1 MKYHFNFYYDIY
13 IYIIYIS
20 YIYIYI
26 HKHIFIKKYMKLNLL
41 TFLLSIEKIPRE
53 IDNLD

>member
-1 MKYHFNFYYDIY
+1 MYVCIYY
-13 IYIIYIS
+13 IYT
-20 YIYIYI
+20 YI
-26 HKHIFIKKYMKLNLL
+26 HKQIFMKKYMKLKLL